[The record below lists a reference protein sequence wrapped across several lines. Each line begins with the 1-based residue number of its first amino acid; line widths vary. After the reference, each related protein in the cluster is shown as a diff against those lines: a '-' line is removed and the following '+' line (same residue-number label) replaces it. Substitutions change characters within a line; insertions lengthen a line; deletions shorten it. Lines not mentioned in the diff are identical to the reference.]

1 MVYEQ
6 KSSIA
11 MVAVSATRAS
21 SIAADI
27 AADVIVTDW
36 REGVNQT
43 VTLHAEKQLCRFDE
57 VTSSDA

>member
-1 MVYEQ
+1 
-6 KSSIA
+6 